1 MITPQYLGKVVSWM
15 ASGIMTVIGGYGQV
29 TRSGTP
35 SSGNTYPYES
45 LCIVVRGEDSS
56 SGFSYVANDVSV
68 VEGWTMDQDI
78 LLSNYSG
85 RNMVV
90 SGSDLVVRF
99 SMSFDTT
106 DGFTY
111 GDLVTVQ
118 MTKEALKSDFGTDKS
133 SITVRELILAQ
144 MVGGSSDDII
154 PLVVVN
160 DRLSDTFSPMEIYLG
175 DENTAGD
182 TITVSFSIQV

>member
-15 ASGIMTVIGGYGQV
+15 ASGIMTVIGGYGRV
-29 TRSGTP
+29 IESGTGE
-35 SSGNTYPYES
+35 GNTYPYDS

-56 SGFSYVANDVSV
+56 SGFSYVASDVSV

-85 RNMVV
+85 RNIVV

-99 SMSFDTT
+99 NMSFDTT
-106 DGFTY
+106 SGFTY

-118 MTKEALKSDFGTDKS
+118 MTKEALKSDFGTEDS
-133 SITVRELILAQ
+133 EITIREIILAQ
-144 MVGGSSDDII
+144 KVGGSSDDII

-160 DRLSDTFSPMEIYLG
+160 DRLSDTFSPMSIYLG
-175 DENTAGD
+175 DESAAGD
-182 TITVSFSIQV
+182 TITISFSIQV